1 MSGGSSEFW
10 AGRRV
15 FVTGATGF
23 LGSWMVQELRRRG
36 AFVVGLVRDI
46 AAEPLLFD
54 EALSRS
60 DFSVFGRLEDYD
72 CLLRA
77 LNEYDIETVFH
88 LAAQPLVGVALNEP
102 RGTFEANIRG
112 TWNLLEACRQVAA
125 VKRVVVASSDK
136 AYGIA
141 ERLPYDEEMPLE
153 GCAPYDVSKSCAD
166 LIAQAYY
173 TTYDLPVCVTRSA
186 NFYGGGDLNFSRI
199 VPGTIRSA
207 LRGEPPVLRSDG
219 TPIRDYI
226 FIGDVVDG
234 YLTLAEAMEREE
246 IRGRAY
252 NFSIETPLSVLAIT
266 ERILALMGRTDL
278 RPVIL
283 KVAKAEIPEQH
294 LSAARARRELG
305 WRPRY
310 GLGQGLAETVAWY
323 RAHLARFAGNVP
335 AQ

>member
-1 MSGGSSEFW
+1 MSEFW

-23 LGSWMVQELRRRG
+23 LGSWMVRELRHRR

-46 AAEPLLFD
+46 PAEPLLFD
-54 EALSRS
+54 EALSRP

-112 TWNLLEACRQVAA
+112 TWNMLEACRQVAT
-125 VKRVVVASSDK
+125 VKRIVVASSDK
-136 AYGIA
+136 AYGVA
-141 ERLPYDEEMPLE
+141 TRLPYDEEMPLE
-153 GCAPYDVSKSCAD
+153 GRAPYDVSKSCAD
-166 LIAQAYY
+166 LIAQAYHA
-173 TTYDLPVCVTRSA
+173 TYDLPVCVTRSA

-199 VPGTIRSA
+199 VPGTIRSV
-207 LRGEPPVLRSDG
+207 LRAEPPVLRSDG
-219 TPIRDYI
+219 SPIRDYI
-226 FIGDVVDG
+226 FIRDVVDG
-234 YLTLAEAMEREE
+234 YLTLAEAMERSEV
-246 IRGRAY
+246 RGRAY
-252 NFSIETPLSVLAIT
+252 NFSIEAPLSVLAIT

-283 KVAKAEIPEQH
+283 DVAKAEIPEQH
-294 LSAARARRELG
+294 LSATRARRELD
-305 WRPRY
+305 WRPQY
-310 GLGQGLAETVAWY
+310 GLDQGLAETVAWY
-323 RAHLARFAGNVP
+323 RAWFTRIGGGCCQPVAK
-335 AQ
+335 

>member
-1 MSGGSSEFW
+1 MSDFW

-23 LGSWMVQELRRRG
+23 LGSWMVRELRRRG
-36 AFVVGLVRDI
+36 AFVVGLVCDI
-46 AAEPLLFD
+46 PAEPLLFD
-54 EALSRS
+54 EALSRP
-60 DFSVFGRLEDYD
+60 DFFVFGRLEDYD

-77 LNEYDIETVFH
+77 LNEYDIETVLH

-112 TWNLLEACRQVAA
+112 TWNMLEACRQVAT

-141 ERLPYDEEMPLE
+141 VRLPYDEEMPLE
-153 GCAPYDVSKSCAD
+153 GRAPYDVSKRCAD
-166 LIAQAYY
+166 LIAQAYH

-199 VPGTIRSA
+199 VPGTIRSV

-226 FIGDVVDG
+226 FIRDVVDG

-278 RPVIL
+278 PPVIL
-283 KVAKAEIPEQH
+283 NVAKAEIPEQH

-305 WRPRY
+305 WRPRF
-310 GLGQGLAETVAWY
+310 GLEQGLAETVAWY
-323 RAHLARFAGNVP
+323 RLYFARSTSYVP
-335 AQ
+335 IS